1 MKRRNWLCFLV
12 GTLALLLAVSG
23 VVGNKAA
30 AESYPAK
37 DILWIIPLRAG
48 GGYDTYSRRIAPVM
62 AQYLPNKVNV
72 VAKNVTGAG
81 GVTGVSTLF
90 KSKPDGYTIG
100 LAAYPGMAV
109 ASMTMDIGFDP
120 NKLTPLAQLAVSPQ
134 ALFVSGKS
142 KIKTLDD
149 LKKIKGVRL
158 GTTSRGASMFSFSM
172 VASKTLGLDSEL
184 VTGYGGT
191 SAIIPAI
198 MRGDV
203 DGAILNLTQL
213 KKYIESGDL
222 RAVFTFTSKRHEL
235 TPDVPCVAELGF
247 PEATVVQ
254 DYKMLFGP
262 PNLPKDRADILK
274 KALRD
279 AFQDKELLAW
289 SKKSSMPLELKMGEE
304 MQAEIDKMTKVY
316 GKYKDLLKP

>member
-1 MKRRNWLCFLV
+1 MRTKNWLRLLA
-12 GTLALLLAVSG
+12 GTLTITLVASIIVTPRAH
-23 VVGNKAA
+23 
-30 AESYPAK
+30 AESYPDK

-62 AQYLPNKVNV
+62 AKYLPNKVNV

-81 GVTGVSTLF
+81 GVTGVSTVF

-100 LAAYPGMAV
+100 LAAYPGLAV

-120 NKLTPLAQLAVSPQ
+120 NKLTPLAQIAVSPQ
-134 ALFVSGKS
+134 ALFISGSS

-149 LKKIKGVRL
+149 LKKMKGIRL
-158 GTTSRGASMFSFSM
+158 GTTSRGASMYSFSM

-203 DGAILNLTQL
+203 DGSILNLTQL

-222 RAVFTFTSKRHEL
+222 RALFTFTSKRHEL

-262 PNLPKDRADILK
+262 PNLPKERVDILK
-274 KALRD
+274 KALSD
-279 AFQDKELLAW
+279 AFNDKELLAW
-289 SKKSSMPLELKMGEE
+289 SEKSSMPLELKMDGE
-304 MQAEIDKMTKVY
+304 MKAEIDKMTKVY
-316 GKYKDLLKP
+316 GQYKDLLK